1 MRVGM
6 ERPVTRVAGTV
17 CKHHVCGPH
26 LPPTRDWGAW
36 KMVRK
41 SLGFVHHRGNARQTR
56 GTRRGS
62 TLGFSITTGVWI
74 GSLLTEELPVSG
86 TVVLSRG
93 EAAGPRRA
101 GDVAGRLSYSVII
114 TCR

>member
-6 ERPVTRVAGTV
+6 ESPVTRGARTLF
-17 CKHHVCGPH
+17 KHRVCGPH

-41 SLGFVHHRGNARQTR
+41 VLDLCTIVEMAD
-56 GTRRGS
+56 RRGAHAAARLWVQYNDS
-62 TLGFSITTGVWI
+62 GLDWV
-74 GSLLTEELPVSG
+74 PVNG
-86 TVVLSRG
+86 RAAGIWDCGAFKAG